1 MRNLINL
8 IVCWILVY
16 LRSILDDG
24 FIIIGDCIF
33 LDKVLHWDFE
43 RNLNGI
49 GRMKTD
55 FLDLSGIENANNKIH
70 IDDYVSQEVF
80 EKSFIFLYFL
90 KHIGIKNSLI

>member
-1 MRNLINL
+1 MN
-8 IVCWILVY
+8 
-16 LRSILDDG
+16 D
-24 FIIIGDCIF
+24 
-33 LDKVLHWDFE
+33 
-43 RNLNGI
+43 I

-55 FLDLSGIENANNKIH
+55 FLDLSGIGNANNKIH